1 MKKALLC
8 MLLLFAVASVEAQRI
23 IITYGLVPTLG
34 AALMPEHGFLGG
46 KKFKIYPAIDKHDLG
61 GLRLRIELRD
71 VRDSLKLQKLD
82 CSPVGFTNTSEFEG
96 TGGTHVVAEY
106 LDSLFTAAN
115 CVVDSTAED
124 ILHVTLEGMDARLIG
139 FGSITAHGLCK
150 MSVQWKQFSH
160 TYCIDITDKD
170 PHSPISSHAF
180 VTRKTGTRIIM
191 SAAIREVTE
200 QMLTNMQFDK

>member
-8 MLLLFAVASVEAQRI
+8 LLLLCVAAGVKAQRI
-23 IITYGLVPTLG
+23 IITYGLVPTL
-34 AALMPEHGFLGG
+34 AVAFMPEHGFLGG

-61 GLRLRIELRD
+61 GLKLRIELRD
-71 VRDSLKLQKLD
+71 VRDSLKLQKLE
-82 CSPVGFTNTSEFEG
+82 CSPVAFTNTSEFKG
-96 TGGTHVVAEY
+96 PGGTHVVAEY

-115 CVVDSTAED
+115 CDLDSTAD
-124 ILHVTLEGMDARLIG
+124 DVLYVTLEGMDARLIG
-139 FGSITAHGLCK
+139 FGSITAHGLCQ
-150 MSVQWKQFSH
+150 MSVQWKHFSH
-160 TYCIDITDKD
+160 TYCVDITDKD

-191 SAAIREVTE
+191 SAGIREVIE